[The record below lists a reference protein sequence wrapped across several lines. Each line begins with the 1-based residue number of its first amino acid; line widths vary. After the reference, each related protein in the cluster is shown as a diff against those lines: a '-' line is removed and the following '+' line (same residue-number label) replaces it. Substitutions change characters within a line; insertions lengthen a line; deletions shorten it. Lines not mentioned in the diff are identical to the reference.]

1 MARITSDV
9 FVIPS
14 DLEGMRSYVLSGGT
28 VTLTMGGVSLFF
40 KNEEAVE
47 TFFENAREAVTN
59 AKTSGY

>member
-1 MARITSDV
+1 
-9 FVIPS
+9 
-14 DLEGMRSYVLSGGT
+14 MRSYVLSGGT

-40 KNEEAVE
+40 ENEEAVE